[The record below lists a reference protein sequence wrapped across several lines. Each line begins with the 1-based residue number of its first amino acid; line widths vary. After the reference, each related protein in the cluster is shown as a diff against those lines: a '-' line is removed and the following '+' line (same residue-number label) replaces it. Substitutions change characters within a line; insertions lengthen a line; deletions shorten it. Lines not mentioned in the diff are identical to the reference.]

1 VPGGSLWIVAQAQ
14 VPVGRLAAAA
24 GGFSDCTPT
33 LLAGGRFVAWHARV
47 PEAEAEEEGDV

>member
-1 VPGGSLWIVAQAQ
+1 VAQAQ